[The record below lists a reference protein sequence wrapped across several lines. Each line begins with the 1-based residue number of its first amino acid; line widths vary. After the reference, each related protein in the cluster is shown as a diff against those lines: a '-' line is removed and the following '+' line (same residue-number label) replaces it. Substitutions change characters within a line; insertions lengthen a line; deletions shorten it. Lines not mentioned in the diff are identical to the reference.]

1 MANDTITAPSPT
13 AKGFDPEPLDYVCDM
28 EDPLQ
33 RVYNMLTGLM
43 HIQHGDLG
51 SAISTIAEA
60 ARDECQKLQ
69 GMRDKLFHDLHPLNN
84 KGVAQ

>member
-1 MANDTITAPSPT
+1 MATDTIPTPSTT
-13 AKGFDPEPLDYVCDM
+13 AKGFEPEPLDYVCEM

-33 RVYNMLTGLM
+33 RVYNLLTGLM

-51 SAISTIAEA
+51 SAISTIAEV

-69 GMRDKLFHDLHPLNN
+69 GMRDKLFHDLHPLTQ
-84 KGVAQ
+84 KEAAQ